1 MTFDEIILRKLIEH
15 EKLRYSPL
23 FQKLER
29 KEKRR
34 VIYLIEALRRLL
46 EVLTDDGNEQM
57 YIKESCKSA
66 MSK

>member
-1 MTFDEIILRKLIEH
+1 MTFDEIILRKLIEQ

-46 EVLTDDGNEQM
+46 EVLTDDGNE
-57 YIKESCKSA
+57 
-66 MSK
+66 